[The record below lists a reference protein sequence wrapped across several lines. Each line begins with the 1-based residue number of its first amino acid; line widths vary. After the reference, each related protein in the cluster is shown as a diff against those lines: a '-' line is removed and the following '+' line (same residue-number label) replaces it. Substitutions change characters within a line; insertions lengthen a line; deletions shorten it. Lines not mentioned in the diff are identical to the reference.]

1 MDGRRRTA
9 DGGRWTEDAETP
21 CALRLKPKL
30 PPSWPSC
37 NPPKSWFRQSSKA
50 PQGQTKPTTA
60 RRASRNK
67 IPVNSL
73 GLKIRATSCTS
84 LNHANHSSDNAAMR
98 SWQTKPTTT
107 RRPEYNSGQQS
118 RIENPS
124 YILSILQ
131 PCKSCSDNAPTPQ
144 CLNPYIPPIYRR
156 LLSIILLLKHIYTIR
171 SLPHISEIHSAAP
184 GKRFLIYTALNA
196 AGVDALRAS
205 TPAAV
210 KDHFFLQKVK
220 R

>member
-1 MDGRRRTA
+1 MQITVQ
-9 DGGRWTEDAETP
+9 TTQQ
-21 CALRLKPKL
+21 CAHGKRNQPLH
-30 PPSWPSC
+30 
-37 NPPKSWFRQSSKA
+37 
-50 PQGQTKPTTA
+50 GA
-60 RRASRNK
+60 RNT

-73 GLKIRATSCTS
+73 GLKIRATSCPS
-84 LNHANHSSDNAAMR
+84 LNPANR
-98 SWQTKPTTT
+98 
-107 RRPEYNSGQQS
+107 
-118 RIENPS
+118 
-124 YILSILQ
+124 
-131 PCKSCSDNAPTPQ
+131 APTPQ

>member
-1 MDGRRRTA
+1 MQITVQTTQHCPNGQRNRQPERCVHGFLSESLMTQMKGFHRILRNGPSPSAFIQKSAKSVIQTRSYGKRETA

-124 YILSILQ
+124 YIKQ
-131 PCKSCSDNAPTPQ
+131 T
-144 CLNPYIPPIYRR
+144 
-156 LLSIILLLKHIYTIR
+156 
-171 SLPHISEIHSAAP
+171 
-184 GKRFLIYTALNA
+184 
-196 AGVDALRAS
+196 GVDRRWPLA
-205 TPAAV
+205 P
-210 KDHFFLQKVK
+210 
-220 R
+220 